1 MAADKP
7 REEDEMQQR
16 KWILPVLCACT
27 AVSAFLA
34 GLITGKVVFA
44 CRKATTRVAIES
56 IPAGT
61 NTEEPDAVEEGYHD
75 E

>member
-1 MAADKP
+1 
-7 REEDEMQQR
+7 MQQR

-34 GLITGKVVFA
+34 GLITGKVVFT
-44 CRKATTRVAIES
+44 RQRATKRTTIES
-56 IPAGT
+56 IPDGANADT
-61 NTEEPDAVEEGYHD
+61 LDAIEEVSHD